1 MIRELD
7 KSDLASITELE
18 KKFGDILNDVKNDLD
33 SKPFSNYLVYL
44 ENEKIVGYL
53 NYYLMYERIEIA
65 NFNVLEEFQNKRVGT
80 SLIEYLINKY
90 MGKVN
95 NITLEVKSNNDKA
108 IYLYKKMGFKMVA
121 IREKYYNGI
130 DGILMERGMK

>member
-7 KSDLASITELE
+7 KSELASITELE

-33 SKPFSNYLVYL
+33 SNPFSNYLVYL

-53 NYYLMYERIEIA
+53 NYYLMYDRIEIA
-65 NFNVLEEFQNKRVGT
+65 NFNVLEEFQNKHVGT

>member
-33 SKPFSNYLVYL
+33 SNPFSNYLVYL